1 MRYRGACA
9 CNNNE
14 ARTDR
19 KRFEARAQPPTN
31 SSSKVSTLNKIY
43 CHISLKMWNK
53 FFQTLFPFILFFSP
67 KDFRNALDSFRNF
80 WFFFDLF
87 LVNNRKIGT
96 MQFSWLEL
104 CTKLWEDLTF
114 EKLINNVVKWDFF
127 CYQSCLLFLT
137 LGSGLIL
144 PCLPWMYVVLVSCL
158 WYLLS
163 ICNKATSQ
171 ALKRKLHFIDFL
183 QRDKINESDRKSKPD
198 VV

>member
-96 MQFSWLEL
+96 MRFSWLEL

-127 CYQSCLLFLT
+127 AA
-137 LGSGLIL
+137 I
-144 PCLPWMYVVLVSCL
+144 
-158 WYLLS
+158 
-163 ICNKATSQ
+163 KAVYFSW
-171 ALKRKLHFIDFL
+171 H
-183 QRDKINESDRKSKPD
+183 
-198 VV
+198 